1 MPFNSCQFS
10 CDLSEHESR
19 NSVVARTVAEKS
31 HVTALAKGNRFMSPK
46 QLVAALV
53 LACFAFGPA
62 TKAFA
67 QAAAPVPPP
76 APQAPQYPPAQYPA
90 QYPQRVQPVEQYP
103 PPPPPASAMAPN
115 GEFVAP
121 MSQTTQPT
129 YVPQSVAMSGPRFIK
144 DWEEGQP
151 IPYGYHH
158 ETRVRKGLVI
168 TGSVV
173 FGVLYLY
180 STFFAAVGSDAGT
193 NKLGW
198 MAVPVVGPF
207 LETSETS
214 SATLQYILVL
224 DGLAQ
229 AAGVA
234 MLFGGFMYPKHLLVR
249 NDLASMTVVPMKIG
263 MDGSGLGVVGRF

>member
-1 MPFNSCQFS
+1 MSPRPKQF
-10 CDLSEHESR
+10 
-19 NSVVARTVAEKS
+19 VVAFS
-31 HVTALAKGNRFMSPK
+31 
-46 QLVAALV
+46 
-53 LACFAFGPA
+53 LACFAWGSA
-62 TKAFA
+62 TNAFA
-67 QAAAPVPPP
+67 QTAPGAAPPPP
-76 APQAPQYPPAQYPA
+76 APPQYPPQYPA
-90 QYPQRVQPVEQYP
+90 QYPQRVPPPEQYP
-103 PPPPPASAMAPN
+103 PPQPPASAVAPN
-115 GEFVAP
+115 GEYVAP

-168 TGSVV
+168 SGAVV

-180 STFFAAVGSDAGT
+180 SAFFAAVGADAGT

-198 MAVPVVGPF
+198 MAVPVLGPF
-207 LETSETS
+207 LETTETS
-214 SATLQYILVL
+214 SATAQYVLVL

-234 MLFGGFMYPKHLLVR
+234 MTVGALVYPRHLLVR
-249 NDLASMTVVPMKIG
+249 NDLASMTVVPMRIG
-263 MDGSGLGVVGRF
+263 MEGSGLGIVGRF

>member
-1 MPFNSCQFS
+1 
-10 CDLSEHESR
+10 
-19 NSVVARTVAEKS
+19 
-31 HVTALAKGNRFMSPK
+31 
-46 QLVAALV
+46 
-53 LACFAFGPA
+53 
-62 TKAFA
+62 
-67 QAAAPVPPP
+67 
-76 APQAPQYPPAQYPA
+76 
-90 QYPQRVQPVEQYP
+90 
-103 PPPPPASAMAPN
+103 
-115 GEFVAP
+115 

-263 MDGSGLGVVGRF
+263 MDGSGMGVVGRF

>member
-1 MPFNSCQFS
+1 MSPRPRQF
-10 CDLSEHESR
+10 
-19 NSVVARTVAEKS
+19 VVAFS
-31 HVTALAKGNRFMSPK
+31 
-46 QLVAALV
+46 
-53 LACFAFGPA
+53 LACFAWGSA
-62 TKAFA
+62 TNAFA
-67 QAAAPVPPP
+67 QAAPGAAPPPPYP
-76 APQAPQYPPAQYPA
+76 APQQPPPQYPA
-90 QYPQRVQPVEQYP
+90 QYPQRVAPPEQYP
-103 PPPPPASAMAPN
+103 PPQPPASAIAPN
-115 GEFVAP
+115 GEYVAP

-180 STFFAAVGSDAGT
+180 SAFFAAVGSDAGT

-198 MAVPVVGPF
+198 MAVPVLGPF
-207 LETSETS
+207 LETTETS
-214 SATLQYILVL
+214 SASLQYILVL

-234 MLFGGFMYPKHLLVR
+234 MLIGGAMYPKHLLVR

-263 MDGSGLGVVGRF
+263 MEGSGLGIVGRF